1 MPGGFSW
8 DPRPILRPGTRTQTH
23 PHSQSSSRSY
33 PVICHVARGRRISGR
48 RCSTCLIAYL
58 HVAHIREFETA
69 ARPRPNC
76 GFLGSGYLPLL
87 AHSTIP
93 VLELQS
99 LDNGVVNASV
109 MNWSSILL
117 WNPLGKVENVTEFG
131 KADKVIYISM
141 KYERKNFKR

>member
-1 MPGGFSW
+1 VGSW
-8 DPRPILRPGTRTQTH
+8 VLGIF
-23 PHSQSSSRSY
+23 HSY
-33 PVICHVARGRRISGR
+33 
-48 RCSTCLIAYL
+48 
-58 HVAHIREFETA
+58 
-69 ARPRPNC
+69 
-76 GFLGSGYLPLL
+76 

-93 VLELQS
+93 GLELQS

-141 KYERKNFKR
+141 E

>member
-8 DPRPILRPGTRTQTH
+8 DPRPIHRPGARTQTQTH

-87 AHSTIP
+87 RPFNNTWAWAPKLRQWRSKC
-93 VLELQS
+93 LGYEL
-99 LDNGVVNASV
+99 
-109 MNWSSILL
+109 
-117 WNPLGKVENVTEFG
+117 
-131 KADKVIYISM
+131 VIYSSL
-141 KYERKNFKR
+141 ESFGESWKRYGIR